1 MPKMKSH
8 SGAKKRFKIS
18 KSGNVKFAKAN
29 RGHFLTEKYI
39 WEMLVSW
46 KENTQKQ
53 SKQWCKDKRG
63 ELWELKD
70 QLMHLKNAEQF

>member
-29 RGHFLTEKYI
+29 RGHFLTKK
-39 WEMLVSW
+39 S
-46 KENTQKQ
+46 QKRKRHLRNAGFLKGKH
-53 SKQWCKDKRG
+53 SKTIKTMVQG
-63 ELWELKD
+63 
-70 QLMHLKNAEQF
+70 

>member
-29 RGHFLTEKYI
+29 RGHFLTEK
-39 WEMLVSW
+39 S
-46 KENTQKQ
+46 QKRKRHLRNACFLKGKH
-53 SKQWCKDKRG
+53 SKNIKKMVQG
-63 ELWELKD
+63 
-70 QLMHLKNAEQF
+70 